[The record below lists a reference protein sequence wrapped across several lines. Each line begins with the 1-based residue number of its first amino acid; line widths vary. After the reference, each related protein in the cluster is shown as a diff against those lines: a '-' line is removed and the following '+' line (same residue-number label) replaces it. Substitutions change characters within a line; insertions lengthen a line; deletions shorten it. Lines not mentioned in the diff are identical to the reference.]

1 MVPGACTCYLVRCWM
16 CWRHPR
22 VKKGESLKK
31 YFWISLAVGVLIPC
45 CVSRQCRPCFALS
58 TSCWE
63 HRLRL
68 WEQECC
74 NVEMHHFFCSEALS
88 CKNNDLRALL
98 AVNERHMSS
107 NLTFKT
113 LVAFTRV
120 EISERWHLCETSGDS
135 GTDWRT
141 FHAPPGSVSSV
152 WPFWK
157 ESDYFS
163 SSSQRHTHYSYCW
176 CYCKDVAENWL
187 IQWSVSVQ
195 AMSSFSW

>member
-1 MVPGACTCYLVRCWM
+1 MQTLFCLIYIMLRTSSSLMRTRMLQLSNASLFFVLEVLV
-16 CWRHPR
+16 
-22 VKKGESLKK
+22 
-31 YFWISLAVGVLIPC
+31 
-45 CVSRQCRPCFALS
+45 
-58 TSCWE
+58 
-63 HRLRL
+63 
-68 WEQECC
+68 
-74 NVEMHHFFCSEALS
+74 
-88 CKNNDLRALL
+88 CKNNDLRALQ

-157 ESDYFS
+157 ESVYFS
-163 SSSQRHTHYSYCW
+163 SSSLCHTHIVQVLYAWVCFLSYCINS
-176 CYCKDVAENWL
+176 KDNYGIGV
-187 IQWSVSVQ
+187 
-195 AMSSFSW
+195 